1 MNEEKQTRVEIDGT
15 SINVTGCNGKQVN
28 VSPCGVHVKSNDSE
42 VKVSW
47 SGIKILNDKTNLNIS
62 VLKPLIGCGV
72 AVLIFVALLTVIVTA
87 IVKLML

>member
-1 MNEEKQTRVEIDGT
+1 MDEDKKTQVEIDGA
-15 SINVTGCNGKQVN
+15 SINVTGRNGRQVN
-28 VSPCGVHVKSNDSE
+28 VGPCGVHVKSNDSE

-72 AVLIFVALLTVIVTA
+72 AVLIFAALLTVVVTA